1 MQPSSP
7 HGAAN
12 SYTEKSLGIVVVE
25 DHDALREI
33 TVEVLC
39 RQGHKAVGI
48 SCAEEMDDAVGGM
61 CIDLLIADLH
71 LPGEDGMS
79 LIRRFRAAQPLAGII
94 MVTASTQVDVKVQ
107 GYNNGADIYLP
118 KPVATEE
125 LLAAVLSISRRL
137 VRQSTAAAEQSVF
150 RYDQAQCWVDG
161 PLGRTDL
168 SDSESLILA
177 SLAHAPGQQLDLQQL
192 QNLLERH
199 GATFNKSAFEV
210 RMVRL
215 RKKLMGVGA
224 ERSCLRSVRM
234 VGYQLGITL
243 ETSARQ
249 PEGSPARL

>member
-1 MQPSSP
+1 MNSPSLPTPAPSSI
-7 HGAAN
+7 
-12 SYTEKSLGIVVVE
+12 YKSLGIVVAE

-33 TVEVLC
+33 TVEVLR
-39 RQGHKAVGI
+39 RQGHKTVGI
-48 SCAEEMDDAVGGM
+48 ACAEEMEDAVGGM
-61 CIDLLIADLH
+61 PIDLLIADLH

-94 MVTASTQVDVKVQ
+94 LVTASTQVDVKVQ

-125 LLAAVLSISRRL
+125 LLAAVHSISRRL
-137 VRQSTAAAEQSVF
+137 ASQSKASAAAQQDAF
-150 RYDQAQCWVDG
+150 RHDQTQRWIAG
-161 PLGRTDL
+161 PLGRTEL

-177 SLAHAPGQQLDLQQL
+177 SLARAPGQRLDMEQL
-192 QNLLERH
+192 QALLQID
-199 GATFNKSAFEV
+199 GSVFNKSAFEV

-224 ERSCLRSVRM
+224 ERSCLRSIRM

-243 ETSARQ
+243 QA
-249 PEGSPARL
+249 A

>member
-1 MQPSSP
+1 MHPSSSL
-7 HGAAN
+7 GLAA
-12 SYTEKSLGIVVVE
+12 SFTEKSLCIVVAE

-48 SCAEEMDDAVGGM
+48 ACAEEMDDVVGGM
-61 CIDLLIADLH
+61 GIDLLIADLH

-137 VRQSTAAAEQSVF
+137 VRQSTAVAERGAF
-150 RYDQAQCWVDG
+150 RHDQVHGWIDG
-161 PLGRTDL
+161 PLGRTKL
-168 SDSESLILA
+168 SDSESLILK
-177 SLAHAPGQQLDLQQL
+177 SLARAPGQRLGLQQL
-192 QNLLERH
+192 QDLLQLH
-199 GATFNKSAFEV
+199 GAAFNKSAFEV

-215 RKKLMGVGA
+215 RKKLIGVGA
-224 ERSCLRSVRM
+224 ERSCLRSIRM

-243 ETSARQ
+243 QTA
-249 PEGSPARL
+249 

>member
-1 MQPSSP
+1 MHPSSSL
-7 HGAAN
+7 GLAA
-12 SYTEKSLGIVVVE
+12 SFTEKSLCIVVAE

-48 SCAEEMDDAVGGM
+48 ACAEEMDDVVGGM
-61 CIDLLIADLH
+61 GIDLLIADLH

-137 VRQSTAAAEQSVF
+137 VRQSTAVAERGAF
-150 RYDQAQCWVDG
+150 RHDQVHGWIDG
-161 PLGRTDL
+161 PLGRTEL
-168 SDSESLILA
+168 SDSESLILK
-177 SLAHAPGQQLDLQQL
+177 SLARAPGQRLGLQQL
-192 QNLLERH
+192 QDLLQLH
-199 GATFNKSAFEV
+199 GAAFNKSAFEV

-215 RKKLMGVGA
+215 RKKLIGVGA
-224 ERSCLRSVRM
+224 ERSCLRSIRM

-243 ETSARQ
+243 QTA
-249 PEGSPARL
+249 

>member
-12 SYTEKSLGIVVVE
+12 SNAEKSLGIVVVE

-94 MVTASTQVDVKVQ
+94 MVTASMQVDVKVQ

-137 VRQSTAAAEQSVF
+137 VRQSTAVAERGAF
-150 RYDQAQCWVDG
+150 RHDQVHGWIDG
-161 PLGRTDL
+161 PLGRTEL
-168 SDSESLILA
+168 SDSESLILK
-177 SLAHAPGQQLDLQQL
+177 SLARAPGQRLDLQQL
-192 QNLLERH
+192 QDLLQLH
-199 GATFNKSAFEV
+199 GAAFNKSAFEV

-215 RKKLMGVGA
+215 RKKLIGVGA
-224 ERSCLRSVRM
+224 ERSCLRSIRM

-243 ETSARQ
+243 QTA
-249 PEGSPARL
+249 

>member
-1 MQPSSP
+1 MNPLSLPMPAPSS
-7 HGAAN
+7 A
-12 SYTEKSLGIVVVE
+12 YKSLGIVVAE

-33 TVEVLC
+33 TVEVLR
-39 RQGHKAVGI
+39 RQGHKTVGI
-48 SCAEEMDDAVGGM
+48 ACAEEMEDAVGGM
-61 CIDLLIADLH
+61 PIDLLIADLH

-94 MVTASTQVDVKVQ
+94 LVTASTQVDVKVQ

-125 LLAAVLSISRRL
+125 LLAAVHSISRRIAS
-137 VRQSTAAAEQSVF
+137 QAKANAAAEQDGF
-150 RYDQAQCWVDG
+150 RHDATQRWIAG
-161 PLGRTDL
+161 PLGRTEL

-177 SLAHAPGQQLDLQQL
+177 SLARAPGQRLEMEQL
-192 QNLLERH
+192 QVLLQID
-199 GATFNKSAFEV
+199 GSAFNKSAFEV

-224 ERSCLRSVRM
+224 ERSCLRSIRM

-243 ETSARQ
+243 Q
-249 PEGSPARL
+249 PA

>member
-1 MQPSSP
+1 MHPSSSL
-7 HGAAN
+7 GLAA
-12 SYTEKSLGIVVVE
+12 SFTEKSLCIVVAE

-48 SCAEEMDDAVGGM
+48 ACAEEMDDVVGGM
-61 CIDLLIADLH
+61 GIDLLIADLH

-94 MVTASTQVDVKVQ
+94 LVTASTQVDIKVQ

-125 LLAAVLSISRRL
+125 LLAAVHSISRRL
-137 VRQSTAAAEQSVF
+137 ASQSKATAAADHSAF
-150 RYDQAQCWVDG
+150 RYDPTQRWVSG
-161 PLGRTDL
+161 PLGRTEL

-177 SLAHAPGQQLDLQQL
+177 SLARAPGQRLELQQL
-192 QNLLERH
+192 QVLLH
-199 GATFNKSAFEV
+199 LNAKAFNKSAFEV

-215 RKKLMGVGA
+215 RKKLIGVGA
-224 ERSCLRSVRM
+224 ERCCLRSIRM

-243 ETSARQ
+243 QA
-249 PEGSPARL
+249 A

>member
-1 MQPSSP
+1 MHPSSSL
-7 HGAAN
+7 GLAA
-12 SYTEKSLGIVVVE
+12 SFTEKSLCIVVAE

-48 SCAEEMDDAVGGM
+48 ACAEEMDDAVGGM
-61 CIDLLIADLH
+61 GIDLLIADLH

-137 VRQSTAAAEQSVF
+137 VRQSTAVAERGAF
-150 RYDQAQCWVDG
+150 RHDQVHGWIDG
-161 PLGRTDL
+161 PLGRTEL
-168 SDSESLILA
+168 SDSESLILK
-177 SLAHAPGQQLDLQQL
+177 SLARAPGQQLDLQQL
-192 QNLLERH
+192 QNLLELH
-199 GATFNKSAFEV
+199 GAAFNKSAFEV

-215 RKKLMGVGA
+215 RKKLIGVGA
-224 ERSCLRSVRM
+224 ERSCLRSIRM

-243 ETSARQ
+243 QTA
-249 PEGSPARL
+249 

>member
-1 MQPSSP
+1 MNSPSLPTPASSF
-7 HGAAN
+7 A
-12 SYTEKSLGIVVVE
+12 YKSLGIVVAE

-33 TVEVLC
+33 TVEVLR
-39 RQGHKAVGI
+39 RQGHKTVGI
-48 SCAEEMDDAVGGM
+48 ACAEEMEDAVGGM
-61 CIDLLIADLH
+61 PIDLLIADLH

-94 MVTASTQVDVKVQ
+94 LVTASTQVDVKVQ

-125 LLAAVLSISRRL
+125 LLAAVHSISRRL
-137 VRQSTAAAEQSVF
+137 ASQSKASAAAQQDAF
-150 RYDQAQCWVDG
+150 RHDQTQRWIAG
-161 PLGRTDL
+161 PLGRTEL

-177 SLAHAPGQQLDLQQL
+177 SLARAPGQRLDMEQL
-192 QNLLERH
+192 QVLLQID
-199 GATFNKSAFEV
+199 GSVFNKSAFEV

-224 ERSCLRSVRM
+224 ERSCLRSIRM

-243 ETSARQ
+243 QA
-249 PEGSPARL
+249 A

>member
-1 MQPSSP
+1 MNSPSLPTPAPSL
-7 HGAAN
+7 A
-12 SYTEKSLGIVVVE
+12 YKSLGIVVAE

-33 TVEVLC
+33 TVEVLR
-39 RQGHKAVGI
+39 RQGHKTVGI
-48 SCAEEMDDAVGGM
+48 ACAEEMEDAVGGM
-61 CIDLLIADLH
+61 PIDLLIADLH

-94 MVTASTQVDVKVQ
+94 LVTASTQVDVKVQ

-125 LLAAVLSISRRL
+125 LLAAVHSISRRL
-137 VRQSTAAAEQSVF
+137 ASQSKANAAAQQDAF
-150 RYDQAQCWVDG
+150 RHDPTQRWIAG
-161 PLGRTDL
+161 PLGRTEL

-177 SLAHAPGQQLDLQQL
+177 SLARAPGQRLDMEQL
-192 QNLLERH
+192 QVLLQID
-199 GATFNKSAFEV
+199 GSVFNKSAFEV

-224 ERSCLRSVRM
+224 ERSCLRSIRM

-243 ETSARQ
+243 QA
-249 PEGSPARL
+249 A

>member
-1 MQPSSP
+1 MHPSSSL
-7 HGAAN
+7 GLAA
-12 SYTEKSLGIVVVE
+12 SFTEKSLCIVVAE

-48 SCAEEMDDAVGGM
+48 ACAEEMDDAVGGM
-61 CIDLLIADLH
+61 GIDLLIADLH

-137 VRQSTAAAEQSVF
+137 VRQSTAVAERGAF
-150 RYDQAQCWVDG
+150 RHDQVHGWIDG
-161 PLGRTDL
+161 PLGRTEL
-168 SDSESLILA
+168 SDSESLILK
-177 SLAHAPGQQLDLQQL
+177 SLAHAPGQRLGLQQL
-192 QNLLERH
+192 QDLLQLH
-199 GATFNKSAFEV
+199 GAAFNKSAFEV

-215 RKKLMGVGA
+215 RKKLIGVGA
-224 ERSCLRSVRM
+224 ERSCLRSIRM

-243 ETSARQ
+243 QTA
-249 PEGSPARL
+249 